1 MRAGQLDRLITFERP
16 VFTGEDSE
24 YGVQPTGEWENA
36 FPELPRIPA
45 QVMDDLPS
53 KSEAVLGGFTLAD
66 RPARVRVRYM
76 RGIDSTMRVV
86 VHEEED
92 EIYQI
97 TGGPAEIGRREWT
110 ELTVKAFT
118 T

>member
-16 VFTGEDSE
+16 MFTDEDSD

-53 KSEAVLGGFTLAD
+53 KSEVVLGGFTLAG

-76 RGIDSTMRVV
+76 RGISSDMRVV
-86 VHEEED
+86 VHGED
-92 EIYQI
+92 DVVYQI

-110 ELTVKAFT
+110 EITVKAFT